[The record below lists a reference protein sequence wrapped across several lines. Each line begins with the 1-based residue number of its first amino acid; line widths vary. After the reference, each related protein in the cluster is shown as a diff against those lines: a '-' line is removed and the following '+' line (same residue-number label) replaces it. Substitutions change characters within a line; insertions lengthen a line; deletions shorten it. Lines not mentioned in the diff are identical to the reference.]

1 MIKVAVITLTSEN
14 FDEVIKNNPV
24 VLIDFWAEWCGP
36 CRMLSPIVE
45 EIAVEVTDITVG
57 KVNIDDDMDLAER
70 YEIMSIPT
78 LMVFKNGELSE
89 TSIGV
94 KPKSAI
100 LEML

>member
-57 KVNIDDDMDLAER
+57 KVNIDDDMDLTER

-78 LMVFKNGELSE
+78 LLVFKNGELAD

-94 KPKSAI
+94 IPKSAI
-100 LEML
+100 LAML